1 MTNVCVA
8 RSFDRRKSEHTAWVL
23 DKVATETRRKKEDD
37 GIFEEEIQL
46 MYKQADRIFANN
58 DYFRLRAKAIVA
70 IADKNGNRRSEIV
83 LLKVSE
89 VKEITERNELEL
101 KFTLSKKR
109 KKGQQQYRAHLLK
122 LVNKGE
128 LTYQE
133 YQNKT
138 IAEIEKGWR
147 EWQKTSEGVCIKTPT
162 SKKSIT
168 LDSQAARIILGYR
181 NWIIRN
187 HPGSKYLFPKNKMV
201 YGDYYFFDDR
211 HADGSTLL
219 SIVKQLN
226 PNVWMHL
233 FRSTKAGHIADK
245 FGRTINA
252 VHEVKDALDL
262 EKEETAWN
270 YIKNKVAKK
279 MD

>member
-1 MTNVCVA
+1 
-8 RSFDRRKSEHTAWVL
+8 
-23 DKVATETRRKKEDD
+23 
-37 GIFEEEIQL
+37 
-46 MYKQADRIFANN
+46 MYKIADKIFANN
-58 DYFRLRAKAIVA
+58 IYFRLRAKAIVA
-70 IADKNGNRRSEIV
+70 IADKNGNRRSEIAS
-83 LLKVSE
+83 LKASE
-89 VKEITERNELEL
+89 VKEVPERNELEL

-109 KKGQQQYRAHLLK
+109 KRGQQQYRDHLQR
-122 LVNKGE
+122 LVDKGQ

-133 YQNKT
+133 FQNKT
-138 IAEIEKGWR
+138 IADIEKGWR

-162 SKKSIT
+162 SKKSII
-168 LDSQAARIILGYR
+168 LDSQAAQIILEYR
-181 NWIIRN
+181 NWMIQN
-187 HPGSKYLFPKNKMV
+187 HPDSKYLFPKNKMV
-201 YGDYYFFDDR
+201 FGDYYFFDFR

-219 SIVKQLN
+219 SIVKQLD

>member
-8 RSFDRRKSEHTAWVL
+8 KSFKGHKKWVL
-23 DKVATETRRKKEDD
+23 NEEATEIRKQKEEE
-37 GIFEEEIQL
+37 GIAEEEIQN
-46 MYKQADRIFANN
+46 MYEMTGKIFANN
-58 DYFRLRAKAIVA
+58 TYFRLRAKAIVA
-70 IADKNGNRRSEIV
+70 IADKNGNRRSEIAS
-83 LLKVSE
+83 LKVSE
-89 VKEITERNELEL
+89 VKEIPERQELEL

-109 KKGQQQYRAHLLK
+109 KKGQQQYRDHLLK

-128 LTYQE
+128 LTYHE

-138 IAEIEKGWR
+138 IADIEKGWR
-147 EWQKTSEGVCIKTPT
+147 EWQKTSDGICIKTPS
-162 SKKSIT
+162 SKKSIE
-168 LDSQAARIILGYR
+168 LDSQAAQIILEYR

-201 YGDYYFFDDR
+201 FGNYYFFNKR

-219 SIVKQLN
+219 SIVKQLD

-262 EKEETAWN
+262 EKEETAWH